1 MLGGDHGLDRVT
13 AGQVYLRVTQR
24 LSAEHAGDAGDQ
36 RLGGVRL
43 ALTELAEQ
51 MLLGPDDVDAARLDK
66 LGDDLG
72 ELGE

>member
-1 MLGGDHGLDRVT
+1 V
-13 AGQVYLRVTQR
+13 AQR
-24 LSAEHAGDAGDQ
+24 LGAKQAGDAGDQ

-43 ALTELAEQ
+43 AVSELAQ
-51 MLLGPDDVDAARLDK
+51 QLLLGPDDVDAARLGK